1 MLKVEDGVAKFVKE
15 EAKRSGIEHPVVLI
29 MDCGCMMNEETVE
42 LDIKEE
48 GSEKGY
54 EFYMEVKGIKFLVS
68 PKVRHLAD
76 KGGIGVMTYGAGRF
90 KRLEYYPS
98 DKKAADV

>member
-1 MLKVEDGVAKFVKE
+1 MIALERGVLEFVKE
-15 EAKRSGIEHPVVLI
+15 EAKRSGIKKPIVLI

-48 GSEKGY
+48 GAEKGY
-54 EFYMEVKGIKFLVS
+54 NFYMEVEGIKFLVN
-68 PKVRHLAD
+68 PKVKRLAD
-76 KGGIGVMTYGAGRF
+76 RGRIGIMTYGEGRF

-98 DKKAADV
+98 KKKAAEV